1 MPLTMETEMTPSQSL
16 QLIQDMVR
24 QAKQSF
30 QKSNFYF
37 LLWGVLFALAGVVDH
52 LLMRSGVELH
62 WVVWPVM
69 GVLGGIISGVHGAR
83 EGRRQ
88 GAMTWMDRVQMW
100 LWGSYT
106 VTLVLLIVAAVSWG
120 RDPNPFV
127 LLLTGLPTFVTGALI
142 RFRPLMVG
150 GVLFWAIGLVSL
162 FALREYSSLVFA
174 FAIVAGYVVPGIL
187 LKRHEDGVR
196 TA

>member
-1 MPLTMETEMTPSQSL
+1 MTPSQSL
-16 QLIQDMVR
+16 QLIQEMVQQAR
-24 QAKQSF
+24 QSV
-30 QKSNFYF
+30 QKSNFHF
-37 LLWGVLFALAGVVDH
+37 LAWGVLFALAGVVDH
-52 LLMRSGVELH
+52 LLIQRGLEAH
-62 WVVWPVM
+62 WLVWPIM
-69 GVLGGIISGVHGAR
+69 GVVGGVLSGVHGAR
-83 EGRRQ
+83 QGRRQ
-88 GAMTWMDRVQMW
+88 QVTTLMDRVQMW

-106 VTLVLLIVAAVSWG
+106 VTMVLIIVAAVAG
-120 RDPNPFV
+120 GLDPNPYV

-150 GVLFWAIGLVSL
+150 GMLFWVIGLVSL

-174 FAIVAGYVVPGIL
+174 FAIVVGYIVPGIL

>member
-1 MPLTMETEMTPSQSL
+1 MTPSQSL

-150 GVLFWAIGLVSL
+150 GGLFWAIGLVSL

>member
-52 LLMRSGVELH
+52 LLMRSGVGLH

-88 GAMTWMDRVQMW
+88 GAMTWMDRVQMR

-142 RFRPLMVG
+142 RFRDRK
-150 GVLFWAIGLVSL
+150 S
-162 FALREYSSLVFA
+162 
-174 FAIVAGYVVPGIL
+174 VV
-187 LKRHEDGVR
+187 
-196 TA
+196 